1 MGGTRT
7 VDGGDGA
14 RLQLLGA
21 PSWAPRGD
29 ALSALA
35 PRDAL
40 LLALLAL
47 DGPLTR
53 PRAAALLW
61 PDSEPRQANISLR
74 QRIFRLK
81 RAAGADV
88 VAGDGAIRLADGVR
102 HDLGDLEAGL
112 RADPAHARGELLA
125 GVEPPDPDDELGA
138 WLRSARARWR
148 ARRLQALA
156 ALAED
161 HAAAGRVAAALPYA
175 ERLAAEDPAAE
186 HAHRRLMRLHYLR
199 GDSAAALEAYRRC
212 AQALAREVGAE
223 PGAETRALLEQ
234 IRQGGEP
241 PAPGAVAPPPLA
253 LLRPP
258 RLVGRDSAWR
268 AIDTARREGRH
279 LLLSGEPGI
288 GKSRL
293 LADYA
298 AQAGIA
304 VIDARPGDH
313 AVPYAVLAR
322 LVDTWRQR
330 FGAPVDPDARWAVQV
345 LDTLARGAVQAPA
358 DGTPGPR
365 VHAALQVWAAHAAA
379 QGAAGAALDDLQF
392 CDAAT
397 LEALLA
403 LLAHPVGPR
412 WLLAVRAGERPPALD
427 AWLAGPGGDATSELT
442 LPPLDPAGVGE
453 LLASLELPGVDAAA
467 WLPVLWRQ
475 AGGSPFFTL
484 QALLAGVPRDGAAA
498 TPGTGALPAHLG
510 QLLERRIAQLSPR
523 ALQVAE
529 VAALAGADFSAA
541 LAAAV
546 LGCHA
551 LDLAPAWRELESAQ
565 VLRDEAFAHDL
576 VREAAERLVPA
587 AIARELHR
595 QIAAALDPVRVP
607 PVRIARHHERAG
619 QWPEAAQRYAEAAA
633 ALAAGRRAEQAQ
645 LLQAAAGPAHAPAC
659 MRGAWTCW
667 PSAIGALVQAGSGDA
682 LRAAVAEL
690 QPLAARDGRAW
701 LHAVVAAEAQIV
713 FGDFAAVCAA
723 MPQALEDA
731 VRAGDTEGACLAAR
745 RLATALAH
753 LGRPLEAVAV
763 LQARR
768 SEVEQSLPP
777 QARGEFLCELGTLLE
792 RADRRAVGARE
803 LQAGIACALSCGD
816 RHTAATALVNLGV
829 NRVYW
834 GDAAAAAAAATQ
846 GLQLRAALDGPGGLA
861 AGFEMTLGAMQRDL
875 GHYAQA
881 LEHLQHA
888 LQAFEADGNTLWVAN
903 TRSHLAQLWMH
914 LGQWA
919 RAGQLLQPAGDG
931 VPPFLQARLRAIQAL
946 LHEAAGHAAL
956 PGLDEA
962 LALIGPDGRAD
973 IRLAIELERLPR
985 LPAEQALP
993 RSDELLAESQARELM
1008 GHAVAARAA
1017 RAQCACARAAAGG
1030 GGRRAHGGRRGR
1042 GADAQ
1047 RPVPAGAVAGRGTG
1061 AARGRRRR
1069 GGRRRAGAGP
1079 RLGRTA
1085 PGAGAGAL
1093 PRQLPPPQPGGRGAG
1108 LRGVRGRPGLGGVA
1122 PGATALGDRAPV
1134 RAGQRRM
1141 PVERCRSNVAGPTVP
1156 AKQCRPNSAGFCD
1169 NPLVTHPALALR
1181 RRCPGRRPCTSQI
1194 TPAAPPWPPKRPP
1207 QQTGVRRLAGRAR
1220 RRVPCPAGCPA
1231 RCRT

>member
-7 VDGGDGA
+7 IDGGDGA

-29 ALSALA
+29 ATSALA

-81 RAAGADV
+81 RAACADV

-161 HAAAGRVAAALPYA
+161 LAAAGRVAAALPYA

-223 PGAETRALLEQ
+223 PGAETRALLAQ
-234 IRQGGEP
+234 IRHGGEP
-241 PAPGAVAPPPLA
+241 PAHGAVAPPPLA

-258 RLVGRDSAWR
+258 RLVGRDAAWR
-268 AIDTARREGRH
+268 TIDAARREGRH
-279 LLLSGEPGI
+279 LLLGGEPGI

-298 AQAGIA
+298 AKAGIA

-330 FGAPVDPDARWAVQV
+330 FGAPADPDARWAVQV

-403 LLAHPVGPR
+403 LLARPVGPR

-498 TPGTGALPAHLG
+498 TPGTVALPAHLG

-541 LAAAV
+541 LGAAV

-595 QIAAALDPVRVP
+595 QIAAALDPARVP

-633 ALAAGRRAEQAQ
+633 GALAAGRRAEQAQ
-645 LLQAAAGPAHAPAC
+645 LLQAAAEACARAGLHARRVDLLAE
-659 MRGAWTCW
+659 RV
-667 PSAIGALVQAGSGDA
+667 GALVQAGSGDE

-777 QARGEFLCELGTLLE
+777 QARGELLCELGTLLE
-792 RADRRAVGARE
+792 RADRRADGARE

-881 LEHLQHA
+881 LEHLQRA

-931 VPPFLQARLRAIQAL
+931 VPPFLQARLRAFQAL

-956 PGLDEA
+956 TGLDEA

-1017 RAQCACARAAAGG
+1017 RAQL
-1030 GGRRAHGGRRGR
+1030 
-1042 GADAQ
+1042 
-1047 RPVPAGAVAGRGTG
+1047 
-1061 AARGRRRR
+1061 
-1069 GGRRRAGAGP
+1069 
-1079 RLGRTA
+1079 RL
-1085 PGAGAGAL
+1085 
-1093 PRQLPPPQPGGRGAG
+1093 
-1108 LRGVRGRPGLGGVA
+1108 
-1122 PGATALGDRAPV
+1122 
-1134 RAGQRRM
+1134 RAGQRQAAADDARTVAAEAAVLM
-1141 PVERCRSNVAGPTVP
+1141 PSGQFRPVLWLAAAQVLRAAGD
-1156 AKQCRPNSAGFCD
+1156 AAAAD
-1169 NPLVTHPALALR
+1169 DALAQAR
-1181 RRCPGRRPCTSQI
+1181 DWVGQRVAQVPEPFRDSFRHRNPVV
-1194 TPAAPPWPPKRPP
+1194 AAL
-1207 QQTGVRRLAGRAR
+1207 VFAASAAGRASA
-1220 RRVPCPAGCPA
+1220 V
-1231 RCRT
+1231 